1 MEQICSNNGF
11 ELKNGKIMIPSWVKH
26 VKIDIGLSYSAPQ
39 SNVWLNSESDLL
51 VFGFEPNSESC
62 KMILSHNNKK
72 LHTCHGDVLENRF
85 IKSGQFKLLPVA
97 LSDSPSEMDLFITE
111 QDVGCSSLFEPKQN
125 FLKIQKKIKVPVF
138 TLANFFELLP
148 NNLIIEYIKID
159 AQGSDLNIIKGG
171 GKYISDRVIWVTLE
185 PECSTYENI
194 SENNVTNIVTYM
206 KSIGFEF
213 YKHPNTD
220 DQHFIILNL
229 VTIKIYLFFKK
240 DKNLINP
247 FH

>member
-1 MEQICSNNGF
+1 MDKILINSDIDVINN
-11 ELKNGKIMIPSWVKH
+11 KINIPPWVKH
-26 VKIDIGLSYSAPQ
+26 IKIDIGLSYGAPQ
-39 SNVWLNSESDLL
+39 SNVWLNTESELL
-51 VFGFEPNSESC
+51 VFGFEPNPESC
-62 KMILSHNNKK
+62 NKILSPNNKK
-72 LHTCHGDVLENRF
+72 LHTSHGDVLENRF

-97 LSDSPSEMDLFITE
+97 LSDSPSEMDLYITE

-125 FLKIQKKIKVPVF
+125 FLKIKQKIKVPVF
-138 TLANFFELLP
+138 TLAEFFELLP

-194 SENNVTNIVTYM
+194 NENNVNNIVTYM

-220 DQHFIILNL
+220 DPTFYNTKFSNYKDIFIFQ
-229 VTIKIYLFFKK
+229 KG
-240 DKNLINP
+240 
-247 FH
+247 